1 MKKSWIFVVIACQL
15 LVACSGR
22 DVTSDDVLIKSGDIT
37 IKSQQLYV
45 HGLGIH
51 PHYEQHLRII
61 RGWFEV
67 DQEKLE
73 KKLLPP
79 DHPCASELHMYELMD
94 IWLLDDGTFL
104 GFFYYLASN
113 ENQCSGIR
121 VARIDFRNH
130 DIKITPIEVDTQT
143 LNFNDETGR
152 IQNRGWGVFYRIH
165 NKTRKLIDRDGTNDD
180 SMMDEYHKFLLQHKN
195 NDEWLVLYNDTRRSP
210 SIPQFTYV
218 INPKSGKLINFGQ
231 GELVK
236 MENGF
241 FLMERDE
248 SDRMLLWTVDPDT
261 KIHNEKQLMFR
272 DVNLN
277 PHYLDNAKITYSMY
291 LDSDAINNKLAEE
304 VRDAQ
309 LVISGHTKPEAQQPP
324 AQTKSASPDF
334 AISAGPM
341 LIHNTKVDFNNKRLS
356 GNALLARNQAVLEQ
370 LKELNYEIGQDGNIL
385 ITEKPK

>member
-15 LVACSGR
+15 LVACSGT
-22 DVTSDDVLIKSGDIT
+22 DITSDDVVLKSGDIT
-37 IKSQQLYV
+37 IKSQELYV
-45 HGLGIH
+45 HVLGVNT
-51 PHYEQHLRII
+51 HYERHLRII

-67 DQEKLE
+67 DQEKFE
-73 KKLLPP
+73 KKLFPI
-79 DHPCASELHMYELMD
+79 DHPCASELHMYELVD
-94 IWLLDDGTFL
+94 IRLLDDGTFL
-104 GFFYYLASN
+104 GFFDYLASDS
-113 ENQCSGIR
+113 NQCSEIR
-121 VARIDFRNH
+121 VARIDFRKH
-130 DIKITPIEVDTQT
+130 DIKISPIEVDMQT

-152 IQNRGWGVFYRIH
+152 IQNRGWGVFYSID
-165 NKTRKLIDRDGTNDD
+165 NKTRKLMYRDASNDQD
-180 SMMDEYHKFLLQHKN
+180 SRVAEYHKFLRQKE
-195 NDEWLVLYNDTRRSP
+195 NDQWLVLYNDTKDRP

-218 INPKSGKLINFGQ
+218 INPKSGKLINLGQ
-231 GELVK
+231 GELIK

-241 FLMERDE
+241 FLMARDE
-248 SDRMLLWTVDPDT
+248 SDRMLLWTTDT
-261 KIHNEKQLMFR
+261 NKKIHNEKQLMFR

-277 PHYLDNAKITYSMY
+277 PHYLGNAKITYSMY